1 MHITIYKAKSSS
13 TLHQKNTNMKFA
25 IFGNPNKSKKFE
37 NVDTLFDTIRKL
49 GSSFSIDRT
58 FYDFLMHLCPDKLD
72 GADIIDGDD
81 FTADVVIS
89 YGGDGTMLRTASRVG
104 SKGYPILGIN
114 GGRLGFLTTI
124 SHNEIPQTIEDIH
137 NGEYSI
143 EERCLIK
150 AEASGNT
157 LSSDPYALN
166 EIAVMKHD
174 SSSMMKIDVTLDN
187 SDTITYQA
195 DGLIVATPS
204 GSTGY
209 SLSVGGPII
218 CPDAAVLV
226 LTPIASHS
234 LGARPIVLNDNTRIE
249 IKADSRSH
257 NFLVAIDGRSESCP
271 DNTILTITKASYKLR
286 LIRSKGS
293 SFVKNLHNKMM
304 WGADFR

>member
-1 MHITIYKAKSSS
+1 
-13 TLHQKNTNMKFA
+13 MKFA
-25 IFGNPNKSKKFE
+25 IFGNTNNSKKFE
-37 NVDTLFDTIRKL
+37 NIDTLFSTIDKM
-49 GSSFSIDRT
+49 GSSCAIDRP
-58 FYDFLMHLCPDKLD
+58 FYEFLMGICPNAL
-72 GADIIDGDD
+72 GNATIIEGDD

-124 SHNEIPQTIEDIH
+124 SHNEISTAITDIH
-137 NGEYSI
+137 NGEYNI
-143 EERCLIK
+143 EERNLIK
-150 AEASGNT
+150 AEAQGTT
-157 LSSDPYALN
+157 LKSDPFALN

-174 SSSMMKIDVTLDN
+174 SSSMMTIEATLDN
-187 SDTITYQA
+187 SDKITYQA

-234 LGARPIVLNDNTRIE
+234 LGARPIVLNDNTRID
-249 IKADSRSH
+249 IKANSRSH
-257 NFLVAIDGRSESCP
+257 NFLIAIDGRSESCP
-271 DNTILTITKASYKLR
+271 DDTLLTITKAPYKLR
-286 LIRSKGS
+286 LIRSKGN